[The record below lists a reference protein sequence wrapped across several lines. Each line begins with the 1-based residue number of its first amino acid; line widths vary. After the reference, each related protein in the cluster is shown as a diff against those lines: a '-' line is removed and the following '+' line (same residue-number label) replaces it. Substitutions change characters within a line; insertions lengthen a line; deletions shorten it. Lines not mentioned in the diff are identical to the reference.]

1 MLRIVAVTVALA
13 AALTLAG
20 CQGTTS
26 AAPTP
31 VQSTDLTSSDGGS
44 TSRP

>member
-31 VQSTDLTSSDGGS
+31 VQSTDLTTPTAVS